1 MFPTCCPTNDFK
13 RCLYWYKCITTI
25 VDWLNMIFYWLLR
38 HSDGTHVNEPSKDKS
53 MDGVNVDDISGMF
66 NKKLT
71 IDDNSKH
78 SMSSSTLLSLSKL
91 SHFYQIERYVQFA
104 KTWQTIRKMWLN
116 F

>member
-1 MFPTCCPTNDFK
+1 
-13 RCLYWYKCITTI
+13 LYWYKCITTI

-71 IDDNSKH
+71 IDDKVVMHLYQYKH
-78 SMSSSTLLSLSKL
+78 LLIVFEKKSDLK
-91 SHFYQIERYVQFA
+91 
-104 KTWQTIRKMWLN
+104 
-116 F
+116 